1 MAPGGQVSRRC
12 WHQSLKGDSSNQQV
26 GGLELRGGE
35 FGIKLMLGVHTAK
48 VWRLRSWITKSGILK
63 CPFLRCCFLC
73 WVTFGL
79 LGSAGVM
86 IISHKLHK
94 NFKAAIRRTVSS
106 QFSAPSKAVPIAS
119 AEEAALSP
127 LGHRTPPPALDTYL
141 LWFTQRRQDFHQ
153 LSLPLYPKS

>member
-1 MAPGGQVSRRC
+1 MLAP
-12 WHQSLKGDSSNQQV
+12 KFE
-26 GGLELRGGE
+26 GGLIQPAGRGLGAQRSRIWDQVDAWSSYSKSVE
-35 FGIKLMLGVHTAK
+35 AEKLDNKKWHLKMSFPEML
-48 VWRLRSWITKSGILK
+48 
-63 CPFLRCCFLC
+63 CFLC
-73 WVTFGL
+73 WVTLGL

-106 QFSAPSKAVPIAS
+106 QFSTPSKVVPIAS

-127 LGHRTPPPALDTYL
+127 LGHWTPPPALDMYL